1 LSLPKL
7 GFIIILSTIGVVFT
21 NFWIDFGSDS
31 LKTVPQDILAEAK
44 TALLNILPKNLPRS
58 VSKSTNNDGKEWQ
71 KKNTEDA
78 ILVYF

>member
-44 TALLNILPKNLPRS
+44 TALLNILPKIYREVWANQQTMTE
-58 VSKSTNNDGKEWQ
+58 KNDQ
-71 KKNTEDA
+71 KK
-78 ILVYF
+78 I